1 MPNTNL
7 TIDWIGNEALR
18 LAHEKAQFIGTIN
31 RQFDSSFKPGYGSTI
46 RIRIPTQYTQSTGRV
61 IDVQDGVEQSTN
73 IVVATQNHVAMRYNS
88 QEFAQDLVNFQK
100 LHLEPAMAQ
109 LVSYIDGQVLQ
120 SMTQQTYNI
129 VGAANTPLSSLTY
142 TGLARARLN
151 QYLAPKDNRNIVID
165 SVTMSEIIPNQAAYF
180 APQKDVSERYREGFI
195 QRTAMADFY
204 ENERVWSMANP
215 AMPDNAN
222 STWISSYTITDG
234 DVDLTV
240 SSLTFTPVV
249 GQTFTIGH
257 ASTNGVYAVH
267 PETKSVY
274 THLQTFVVVSG
285 TVSTAGTQSTLNFQ
299 PPIRLTGAR
308 KNVGRSNG
316 DDLIVSSLSSMLV
329 TFSGGA
335 DSTYAQ
341 PLMYHRDAFTFA
353 TCPLPL
359 MDDSIRCVVKTYDGI
374 SLRGWEASDI
384 RNDEELTR
392 IDILWGNSAIRPQW
406 ACRLIGTGV

>member
-7 TIDWIGNEALR
+7 TVDWIGNEALA

-46 RIRIPTQYTQSTGRV
+46 RIRVPSQYTQSSGRV

-88 QEFAQDLVNFQK
+88 QEYAQDLVNFRK

-109 LVSYIDGQVLQ
+109 LASYIDGQVLQ
-120 SMTQQTYNI
+120 TATQATYNI
-129 VGAANTPLSSLTY
+129 VGAANTAISSLTY
-142 TGLARARLN
+142 TGLARARMN
-151 QYLAPKDNRNIVID
+151 QALAPKDNRNIVID

-180 APQKDVSERYREGFI
+180 APNKDVSERYREGFI
-195 QRTAMADFY
+195 ARTAMADFY
-204 ENERVWSMANP
+204 ENERVWRMANP
-215 AMPDNAN
+215 AMTDN

-234 DVDLTV
+234 EVDLTV
-240 SSLTFTPVV
+240 SSLKGTPIA

-267 PETKSVY
+267 PETKQVY
-274 THLQTFVVVSG
+274 THLQTFVVTAG
-285 TVSTAGTQSTLNFQ
+285 TVSTAGAQSTLNFS
-299 PPIRLTGAR
+299 PPIRISGAR

-316 DDLIVSSLSSMLV
+316 DDLIVSSLTSAMV
-329 TFSGGA
+329 VFSGGPA
-335 DSTYAQ
+335 TTYAQ

-359 MDDSIRCVVKTYDGI
+359 MGDSITCVVKTYDGI
-374 SLRGWEASDI
+374 SLRVWEASDI
-384 RNDEELTR
+384 RNDEKLTR
-392 IDILWGNSAIRPQW
+392 IDILWGTAAIRPQW

>member
-1 MPNTNL
+1 MSNTNL
-7 TIDWIGNEALR
+7 TVDWIGNEALA
-18 LAHEKAQFIGTIN
+18 LAHEKAQFIGSIN
-31 RQFDSSFKPGYGSTI
+31 RQFDSSFKPGYGNTI
-46 RIRIPTQYTQSTGRV
+46 RIRVPSQYTQSSGRV

-88 QEFAQDLVNFQK
+88 QEYSQDLVNFRK

-120 SMTQQTYNI
+120 SATQATYNI
-129 VGAANTPLSSLTY
+129 VGAANTAISSLTY
-142 TGLARARLN
+142 TGLARARMN
-151 QYLAPKDNRNIVID
+151 QYLAPKDSRSVVLD

-195 QRTAMADFY
+195 ARTAMADFY
-204 ENERVWSMANP
+204 ENERVWSMAFP
-215 AMPDNAN
+215 AATAALN
-222 STWISSYTITDG
+222 STWTSTYTITDG
-234 DVDLTV
+234 DSDLIV
-240 SSLTFTPVV
+240 SSMTFTPIV

-267 PETKSVY
+267 PETKQVY
-274 THLQTFVVVSG
+274 THLQTFVVTSA
-285 TVSTAGTQSTLNFQ
+285 TASTAGAQSTVSFS

-308 KNVGRSNG
+308 KNVGRSDG
-316 DDLIVSSLSSMLV
+316 SDLIVSSLTSMLIRF
-329 TFSGGA
+329 TGGA
-335 DSTYAQ
+335 GSTFAQ

-359 MDDSIRCVVKTYDGI
+359 MGDAISCVVKTFDGI
-374 SLRGWEASDI
+374 SLRVWEASDI
-384 RNDEELTR
+384 RNDEKLTR
-392 IDILWGNSAIRPQW
+392 IDILWGTAAIRPQW